1 MIIRH
6 DRIRNFNAVDFH
18 RLIEVS
24 RFAFYGFKAFGFGLL
39 PCRLYAMYVLSI
51 KRFDGFHVLALPAK
65 IDKLVGD
72 FLSSHL

>member
-6 DRIRNFNAVDFH
+6 DRIRNFNALDFH

-39 PCRLYAMYVLSI
+39 PCRLYVKKYCLIFFV
-51 KRFDGFHVLALPAK
+51 
-65 IDKLVGD
+65 
-72 FLSSHL
+72 SSRI

>member
-6 DRIRNFNAVDFH
+6 DGVRNFNAVDFH

-24 RFAFYGFKAFGFGLL
+24 RFAFDGFKAFGFGLL
-39 PCRLYAMYVLSI
+39 SGGLYAVDVLRI